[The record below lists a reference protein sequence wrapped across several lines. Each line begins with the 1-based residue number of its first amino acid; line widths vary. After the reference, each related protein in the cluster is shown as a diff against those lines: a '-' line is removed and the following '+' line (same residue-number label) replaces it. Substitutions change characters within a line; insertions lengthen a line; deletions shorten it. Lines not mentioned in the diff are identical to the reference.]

1 MCTESV
7 IQLILIVVWNFLFS
21 FFQAREKVLLC
32 LEMGLNALELKWTMN
47 QKHLIGKDLI
57 NFYEM
62 EIKCSVKYSMHRM

>member
-7 IQLILIVVWNFLFS
+7 IQLILIIVWNFLFS
-21 FFQAREKVLLC
+21 FFQAREKVRLC
-32 LEMGLNALELKWTMN
+32 LEMGLNALELKWMMN

-57 NFYEM
+57 NFCET